1 MEQDETKKNLKTTKI
16 KKGAKEHFYDRI
28 PLTTKQLDIIILVL
42 IALFVVFFAIGVL
55 KGNGII

>member
-1 MEQDETKKNLKTTKI
+1 MEQNETKKNLKTNKT

-42 IALFVVFFAIGVL
+42 IALFVVFFVIGVL
-55 KGNGII
+55 KGNGVI